1 MKLYNKKSF
10 GHPRRLAAII
20 IVSLLGAA
28 GALIA
33 GETVHDWEPASDLT
47 VDVRNRL
54 YPDFQETQQ
63 VGMNER
69 VQVGDT
75 DFFFEVVD
83 FYPHFALIDSTKE
96 VVSISHEP
104 ENVAFKF
111 VVYENDSIIDTSWS
125 FYNLQVPHYSRT
137 SFLYFNVTRFIYR
150 DETYEKTPQ

>member
-1 MKLYNKKSF
+1 MKTNIRNIS
-10 GHPRRLAAII
+10 RRRGLVPVA
-20 IVSLLGAA
+20 VL
-28 GALIA
+28 ALIVIA
-33 GETVHDWEPASDLT
+33 ASVLADGETHDWGLASDLT
-47 VDVRNRL
+47 IDVRNRL
-54 YPDFQETQQ
+54 YPDFQERQQ
-63 VGMNER
+63 IGMKER

-75 DFFFEVVD
+75 DFFFAVVD

-96 VVSISHEP
+96 VVSLSHEP

-137 SFLYFNVTRFIYR
+137 SFLYFNVIRFVYR